1 MTSQKKTE
9 LYINYRSLYEK
20 ELNKNKTLQQE
31 VEKLSMKLDTL
42 IDFVGESKK
51 ITTLMTVKD
60 IRSKFELKKF
70 KYIKRFFE
78 DFFYDNNM
86 RNKDV
91 ITNEIVE
98 ALCDKLNETDRYAH
112 NTKKTHFNTLM
123 SMFSKQPAQLAIVK
137 ENASKKPTEASEK
150 IALSPEEFDRL
161 EKLIPENQTEEIVLD
176 FAILMCRIGARIS
189 DILDIKPSNFDNGVL
204 TYVAKKNRRICK
216 VRVSK
221 KTMAMIFKVQNY
233 NIKRLDCFNVTFN
246 KTLQELGKKAHID
259 KVVKVFKGGKDNVGP
274 KYAFMTAHSCRT
286 TCATISYMK
295 GKPLE
300 YIRQM
305 LGHSNVRQTEH
316 YIKAGFDIENENI
329 EDEW

>member
-1 MTSQKKTE
+1 MSSVKKPV
-9 LYINYRSLYEK
+9 LYTNYRSLYEK
-20 ELNKNKTLQQE
+20 ELEKNKILQEE
-31 VEKLSMKLDTL
+31 VQKLSMKLDTL
-42 IDFVGESKK
+42 IDYVGESKK
-51 ITTLMTVKD
+51 ITQLMTVKD
-60 IRSKFELKKF
+60 IRNKFQIRKY

-78 DFFYDNNM
+78 DFFYDNDLHNY
-86 RNKDV
+86 DV

-98 ALCDKLNETDRYAH
+98 ALCERLSESEQYAH
-112 NTKKTHFNTLM
+112 NTKKTHFATLM
-123 SMFSKQPAQLAIVK
+123 SMFGKQPAQLAIVK
-137 ENASKKPTEASEK
+137 ENASKKPNEASEK

-161 EKLIPENQTEEIVLD
+161 EKVIPENHTEEIVLD

-233 NIKRLDCFNVTFN
+233 NIKRLDCFNVVFN
-246 KTLQELGKKAHID
+246 KTLQLLGKKAHID
-259 KVVKVFKGGKDNVGP
+259 KVVKIFKAGKDHVAP
-274 KYAFMTAHSCRT
+274 KYEFMTAHSCRT

-305 LGHSNVRQTEH
+305 LGHSNQQQTEH
-316 YIKAGFDIENENI
+316 YIKTGFDIENENI